1 MINILPPEV
10 YNRIAAGEVVDR
22 PYSVVKEL
30 VENAID
36 AGATQISVE
45 VEGGGKKLIRV
56 TDNGSGIPRED
67 LKAAFLPHATS
78 KLHSAEDLAA
88 IFTLGFRGEAVASV
102 ASVSRTT
109 ILSRVKGGEAYSLT
123 VEGGVFGEIAPAGG
137 AEGTVV
143 TVENL
148 FFNTPA
154 RLKFMKGDASEEGDI
169 TAIMAR
175 FLLSRPEISFTYT
188 VNGKVRYR
196 SFGDGLESALAVA
209 YGAGTLSS
217 CISIRAEKHGMRLWG
232 YIGNRAYN
240 KPNRSYQSLFLNGR
254 YIVNQTVAL
263 AVTNAYGSYLMKR
276 QYPFYVLFLEVP
288 PEVVDVNVHPNKADV
303 RFADN
308 RVVYGTVYSVISAV
322 LDGSSQ
328 ALEYIVP
335 NIASTVGKNKECVLP
350 RSEAPQ
356 APSAPFQEPTAP
368 VSEPAP
374 APVRGEPP
382 VSEPASAPASE
393 PSSAPVSEP
402 VKLAKSVAAPFK
414 APPFKEPFA
423 AKQPAK
429 PAPPRMTVEEAK
441 KELAFEIPPL
451 AGREPVHYFEE
462 PKKNV
467 LEVRSPF
474 ASAYPAP
481 APAPMPAAPQKSAPS
496 SSEAA
501 PEDAFEENRRILLE
515 RDERAS
521 QQKIDAQ
528 TLTYQGV
535 LFQTYLLFERG
546 EEVYIVDQH
555 AAHERL
561 IYERLKKKCEAQK
574 PLSQPMIMP
583 YILSVNAQEFA
594 FLTSQFE
601 ALRALG
607 FEIDEFG
614 GTSVKVSAVPL
625 DLFGM
630 DIERFFKEVLS
641 SMESLRAIRLV
652 DIARDRLAT
661 MACKAAVKGGEKLT
675 PEEARQLLADMK
687 GDMGL
692 KCPHGRP
699 AAIKVSK
706 KELEKL
712 FKRIV

>member
-36 AGATQISVE
+36 AGATEITVE
-45 VEGGGKKLIRV
+45 AEGGGKKLIRV
-56 TDNGSGIPRED
+56 TDNGSGIRKED

-78 KLHSAEDLAA
+78 KLKTADDLAA

-102 ASVSRTT
+102 ASVSKTT
-109 ILSRVKGGEAYSLT
+109 ILSRAKGEEAYSLT
-123 VEGGVFGEIAPAGG
+123 VEGGVFGEISPAGG

-148 FFNTPA
+148 FYNTPA
-154 RLKFMKGDASEEGDI
+154 RLKFLKSDASEEGDI

-175 FLLSRPEISFTYT
+175 FLLSRPEISFTYL

-196 SFGDGLESALAVA
+196 SFGDGLESALAVV
-209 YGAGTLSS
+209 YGAGTLQN

-308 RVVYGTVYSVISAV
+308 RIVYGTVYSVISAV
-322 LDGSSQ
+322 LDGSSA
-328 ALEYIVP
+328 ALEYISP
-335 NIASTVGKNKECVLP
+335 AISSTVGKNKGAVSPLP
-350 RSEAPQ
+350 EAPERASAVQ
-356 APSAPFQEPTAP
+356 PAPSKP
-368 VSEPAP
+368 VSPEAPAFQAVPKPAAAPSPAP
-374 APVRGEPP
+374 A
-382 VSEPASAPASE
+382 
-393 PSSAPVSEP
+393 
-402 VKLAKSVAAPFK
+402 FK
-414 APPFKEPFA
+414 APPAQSVLPAEA
-423 AKQPAK
+423 SQTAK
-429 PAPPRMTVEEAK
+429 PAPRMSVEEAK
-441 KELAFEIPPL
+441 KELAFEIPKL
-451 AGREPVHYFEE
+451 HGRERVRALEE
-462 PKKNV
+462 EKPNTF
-467 LEVRSPF
+467 EVRSPL
-474 ASAYPAP
+474 ASSRPAP
-481 APAPMPAAPQKSAPS
+481 Q
-496 SSEAA
+496 EEQ
-501 PEDAFEENRRILLE
+501 EDAFEENKKYLLE
-515 RDERAS
+515 RDERAK
-521 QQKIDAQ
+521 QQKIDPS
-528 TLTYQGV
+528 TLIFRGV
-535 LFQTYLLFERG
+535 LFETYLIFERG
-546 EEVYIVDQH
+546 DEAYFIDQH

-561 IYERLKKKCEAQK
+561 IYEKLKNKCEART
-574 PLSQPMIMP
+574 PLSQPMLMP
-583 YILSVNAQEFA
+583 YILTVNAQEFS

-607 FEIDEFG
+607 FDIDEFG

-630 DIERFFKEVLS
+630 DIEAFFREVLS
-641 SMESLRAIRLV
+641 SMESLRAIRLSE
-652 DIARDRLAT
+652 IARDKLAT
-661 MACKAAVKGGEKLT
+661 MACKAAVKGGERLT
-675 PEEARQLLADMK
+675 EEEAKRLLSDMD

-699 AAIKVSK
+699 AVVRMK
-706 KELEKL
+706 KSDFEKL

>member
-36 AGATQISVE
+36 AGATEITVE
-45 VEGGGKKLIRV
+45 AESGGKKLIRV
-56 TDNGSGIPRED
+56 TDNGCGIHKED

-78 KLHSAEDLAA
+78 KLKTADDLAA

-102 ASVSRTT
+102 ASVSKTT
-109 ILSRVKGGEAYSLT
+109 ILSRVKGEEAYSLT
-123 VEGGVFGEIAPAGG
+123 VEGGVFGEVTPAGG

-143 TVENL
+143 TVRDL
-148 FFNTPA
+148 FYNTPA
-154 RLKFMKGDASEEGDI
+154 RLKFLKGDAGEEGDI
-169 TAIMAR
+169 TAMMAR
-175 FLLSRPEISFTYT
+175 FLLSRPEISFTYL

-196 SFGDGLESALAVA
+196 SFGDGLESALAVV
-209 YGAGTLSS
+209 YGASAIQN

-254 YIVNQTVAL
+254 YIVNQTVAT

-322 LDGSSQ
+322 LDGSSA

-335 NIASTVGKNKECVLP
+335 AIHSTVGENKGSVVAPAQAPAAVSPAKAPVVSVQPATAAPAVQQPAKAVLP
-350 RSEAPQ
+350 EAP
-356 APSAPFQEPTAP
+356 AFKAVPKP
-368 VSEPAP
+368 VETSVSPA
-374 APVRGEPP
+374 
-382 VSEPASAPASE
+382 
-393 PSSAPVSEP
+393 
-402 VKLAKSVAAPFK
+402 AAPK
-414 APPFKEPFA
+414 PD
-423 AKQPAK
+423 AK
-429 PAPPRMTVEEAK
+429 PAPRMTLEEAK
-441 KELAFEIPPL
+441 KELSFEIPPMS
-451 AGREPVHYFEE
+451 GREPVHYFEE

-467 LEVRSPF
+467 FEVRSPL
-474 ASAYPAP
+474 ASAYPS
-481 APAPMPAAPQKSAPS
+481 PAAPSEPSPRETSAPQPLHS
-496 SSEAA
+496 AA
-501 PEDAFEENRRILLE
+501 EDAFEENRRFLLE
-515 RDERAS
+515 RDQQAK
-521 QQKIDAQ
+521 QQKIDPAS
-528 TLTYQGV
+528 LVYRGV
-535 LFQTYLLFERG
+535 LFETYLIFERG
-546 EEVYIVDQH
+546 DVAYFVDQH

-561 IYERLKKKCEAQK
+561 IYEKLKQTCEART
-574 PLSQPMIMP
+574 PLSQPMLMP
-583 YILSVNAQEFA
+583 YILNVNAQEFS
-594 FLTSQFE
+594 FLVSQFE

-614 GTSVKVSAVPL
+614 GTSVKVSSVPL

-630 DIERFFKEVLS
+630 DLEAFFREVLS
-641 SMESLRAIRLV
+641 SMESLRAIRLA
-652 DIARDRLAT
+652 DIVRDKLAT
-661 MACKAAVKGGEKLT
+661 MACKAAVKGGERLT
-675 PEEARQLLADMK
+675 EEEAKRLLSDMD

-699 AAIKVSK
+699 AVIQRTKS
-706 KELEKL
+706 EFEKL

>member
-36 AGATQISVE
+36 AGATEITVE
-45 VEGGGKKLIRV
+45 AEGGGKKLIRV
-56 TDNGSGIPRED
+56 TDNGSGIKKDD

-78 KLHSAEDLAA
+78 KLKTADDLAA

-102 ASVSRTT
+102 ASVSKTT
-109 ILSRVKGGEAYSLT
+109 ILSRAKGEEAYSLT
-123 VEGGVFGEIAPAGG
+123 VEGGVFGEISPAGG

-148 FFNTPA
+148 FYNTPA
-154 RLKFMKGDASEEGDI
+154 RLKFLKSDASEEGDI
-169 TAIMAR
+169 TAMMAR
-175 FLLSRPEISFTYT
+175 FLLSRPEISFTYL

-196 SFGDGLESALAVA
+196 SFGDGLESALAVV
-209 YGAGTLSS
+209 YGAGTLQN

-308 RVVYGTVYSVISAV
+308 RIVYGTVYSVISAV
-322 LDGSSQ
+322 LDGSSA
-328 ALEYIVP
+328 ALEYISP
-335 NIASTVGKNKECVLP
+335 AISSTVGKNKGVVSPLPEAPERASAAQPAPSKPVLP
-350 RSEAPQ
+350 EAPAFQ
-356 APSAPFQEPTAP
+356 AVPDSAAAPS
-368 VSEPAP
+368 PAP
-374 APVRGEPP
+374 A
-382 VSEPASAPASE
+382 
-393 PSSAPVSEP
+393 
-402 VKLAKSVAAPFK
+402 FK
-414 APPFKEPFA
+414 APPAQSVLPAEA
-423 AKQPAK
+423 SQTAK
-429 PAPPRMTVEEAK
+429 PAPRMSVEEAK
-441 KELAFEIPPL
+441 KELAFEIPKL
-451 AGREPVHYFEE
+451 HGRERVRALEE
-462 PKKNV
+462 EKPNTF
-467 LEVRSPF
+467 EVRSPL
-474 ASAYPAP
+474 ASSRPAP
-481 APAPMPAAPQKSAPS
+481 Q
-496 SSEAA
+496 EEQ
-501 PEDAFEENRRILLE
+501 EDAFEENKKYLLE
-515 RDERAS
+515 RDERAK
-521 QQKIDAQ
+521 QQKIDPS
-528 TLTYQGV
+528 TLIFRGV
-535 LFQTYLLFERG
+535 LFETYLIFERG
-546 EEVYIVDQH
+546 DEAYFIDQH

-561 IYERLKKKCEAQK
+561 IYEKLKNKCEART
-574 PLSQPMIMP
+574 PLSQPMLMP
-583 YILSVNAQEFA
+583 YILTVNAQEFS

-607 FEIDEFG
+607 FDIDEFG

-630 DIERFFKEVLS
+630 DIEAFFREVLS
-641 SMESLRAIRLV
+641 SMESLRAIRLS
-652 DIARDRLAT
+652 DIARDKLAT
-661 MACKAAVKGGEKLT
+661 MACKAAVKGGERLT
-675 PEEARQLLADMK
+675 EEEAKRLLSDMD

-699 AAIKVSK
+699 AVVRMK
-706 KELEKL
+706 KSDFEKL

>member
-36 AGATQISVE
+36 AGATEITVE
-45 VEGGGKKLIRV
+45 AEGGGKKLIRV
-56 TDNGSGIPRED
+56 TDNGSGIRKED

-78 KLHSAEDLAA
+78 KLKAADDLAA

-102 ASVSRTT
+102 ASVSKTT
-109 ILSRVKGGEAYSLT
+109 ILSRAKGEEAYSLT
-123 VEGGVFGEIAPAGG
+123 VEGGVFGEITPAGG

-148 FFNTPA
+148 FYNTPA
-154 RLKFMKGDASEEGDI
+154 RLKFLKSDASEEGDI

-175 FLLSRPEISFTYT
+175 FLLSRPEISFTYL

-196 SFGDGLESALAVA
+196 SFGDGLESALAVV
-209 YGAGTLSS
+209 YGAGTLQN

-308 RVVYGTVYSVISAV
+308 RIVYGTVYSVISAV
-322 LDGSSQ
+322 LDGSSA
-328 ALEYIVP
+328 ALEYISP
-335 NIASTVGKNKECVLP
+335 AISSTVGKNKGAVSPLP
-350 RSEAPQ
+350 EAPER
-356 APSAPFQEPTAP
+356 A
-368 VSEPAP
+368 PAP
-374 APVRGEPP
+374 AVQPAPSKP
-382 VSEPASAPASE
+382 VSPEAPAFQAV
-393 PSSAPVSEP
+393 PKPA
-402 VKLAKSVAAPFK
+402 AAPSPAPAFK
-414 APPFKEPFA
+414 APPAQSVLPAEA
-423 AKQPAK
+423 SQTAK
-429 PAPPRMTVEEAK
+429 PAPRMSVEEAK
-441 KELAFEIPPL
+441 KELAFEIPKL
-451 AGREPVHYFEE
+451 HGRERVRALEE
-462 PKKNV
+462 EKPNTF
-467 LEVRSPF
+467 EVRSPL
-474 ASAYPAP
+474 ASSRPAP
-481 APAPMPAAPQKSAPS
+481 Q
-496 SSEAA
+496 EEQ
-501 PEDAFEENRRILLE
+501 EDAFEENKKYLLE
-515 RDERAS
+515 RDERAK
-521 QQKIDAQ
+521 QQKIDPS
-528 TLTYQGV
+528 TLIFRGV
-535 LFQTYLLFERG
+535 LFETYLIFERG
-546 EEVYIVDQH
+546 DEAYFIDQH

-561 IYERLKKKCEAQK
+561 IYEKLKNKCEART
-574 PLSQPMIMP
+574 PLSQPMLMP
-583 YILSVNAQEFA
+583 YILTVNAQEFS

-607 FEIDEFG
+607 FDIDEFG

-630 DIERFFKEVLS
+630 DIEAFFREVLS
-641 SMESLRAIRLV
+641 SMESLRAIRLSE
-652 DIARDRLAT
+652 IARDKLAT
-661 MACKAAVKGGEKLT
+661 MACKAAVKGGERLT
-675 PEEARQLLADMK
+675 EEEAKRLLSDMD

-699 AAIKVSK
+699 AVVRMK
-706 KELEKL
+706 KSDFEKL

>member
-36 AGATQISVE
+36 AGATEITVE
-45 VEGGGKKLIRV
+45 AEGGGKKLIRV
-56 TDNGSGIPRED
+56 TDNGSGIRKED

-78 KLHSAEDLAA
+78 KLKTADDLAA

-102 ASVSRTT
+102 ASVSKTT
-109 ILSRVKGGEAYSLT
+109 ILSRAKGEEAFSLT
-123 VEGGVFGEIAPAGG
+123 VEGGVFGEISPAGG

-148 FFNTPA
+148 FYNTPA
-154 RLKFMKGDASEEGDI
+154 RLKFLKSDASEEGDI

-175 FLLSRPEISFTYT
+175 FLLSRPEISFTYL

-196 SFGDGLESALAVA
+196 SFGDGLESALAVV
-209 YGAGTLSS
+209 YGAGTLQN

-308 RVVYGTVYSVISAV
+308 RIIYGTVYSVISAV
-322 LDGSSQ
+322 LDGSSA
-328 ALEYIVP
+328 ALEYISP
-335 NIASTVGKNKECVLP
+335 AISSTVGKNKGAVSPLP
-350 RSEAPQ
+350 EAPERASAGQ
-356 APSAPFQEPTAP
+356 PAPS
-368 VSEPAP
+368 
-374 APVRGEPP
+374 
-382 VSEPASAPASE
+382 
-393 PSSAPVSEP
+393 
-402 VKLAKSVAAPFK
+402 
-414 APPFKEPFA
+414 
-423 AKQPAK
+423 K
-429 PAPPRMTVEEAK
+429 PAPPEAPAFKTVPKPAAAPSPAPAFKASPAEAISPAATSQTAGPVPRMSVEEAK
-441 KELAFEIPPL
+441 KELAFEIPKL
-451 AGREPVHYFEE
+451 HGRDRVRALEE
-462 PKKNV
+462 EKPNTF
-467 LEVRSPF
+467 EVRSPL
-474 ASAYPAP
+474 ASSRPAP
-481 APAPMPAAPQKSAPS
+481 Q
-496 SSEAA
+496 EER
-501 PEDAFEENRRILLE
+501 EDAFEENKKYLLE
-515 RDERAS
+515 REKQAK
-521 QQKIDAQ
+521 QQKIDPAA
-528 TLTYQGV
+528 LIFRGV
-535 LFQTYLLFERG
+535 LFETYLIFERG
-546 EEVYIVDQH
+546 DEAYFIDQH

-561 IYERLKKKCEAQK
+561 IYEKLKNKCEART
-574 PLSQPMIMP
+574 PLSQPMLMP
-583 YILSVNAQEFA
+583 YILNVNAQEFS
-594 FLTSQFE
+594 FLVSQFE

-607 FEIDEFG
+607 FDIDEFG
-614 GTSVKVSAVPL
+614 GTSVKVSSVPL

-630 DIERFFKEVLS
+630 DIEAFFREVLS
-641 SMESLRAIRLV
+641 SMESLRAIRLS
-652 DIARDRLAT
+652 DIARDKLAT
-661 MACKAAVKGGEKLT
+661 MACKAAVKGGERLT
-675 PEEARQLLADMK
+675 EEEAKRLLSDMD

-699 AAIKVSK
+699 AVVRMK
-706 KELEKL
+706 KSDFEKL

>member
-36 AGATQISVE
+36 AGATEITVE
-45 VEGGGKKLIRV
+45 AEGGGKKLIRV
-56 TDNGSGIPRED
+56 TDNGSGIKKDD

-78 KLHSAEDLAA
+78 KLKTADDLAA

-102 ASVSRTT
+102 ASVSKTT
-109 ILSRVKGGEAYSLT
+109 ILSRAKGEEAYSLT
-123 VEGGVFGEIAPAGG
+123 VEGGVFGEISPAGG

-148 FFNTPA
+148 FYNTPA
-154 RLKFMKGDASEEGDI
+154 RLKFLKSDASEEGDI

-175 FLLSRPEISFTYT
+175 FLLSRPEISFTYL

-196 SFGDGLESALAVA
+196 SFGDGLESALAVV
-209 YGAGTLSS
+209 YGAGTLQN

-308 RVVYGTVYSVISAV
+308 RIVYGTVYSVISAV
-322 LDGSSQ
+322 LDGSSA
-328 ALEYIVP
+328 ALEYISP
-335 NIASTVGKNKECVLP
+335 AISSTVGKNKGAVSPLP
-350 RSEAPQ
+350 EAPERASAVQ
-356 APSAPFQEPTAP
+356 PAPSKP
-368 VSEPAP
+368 VSPEAPAFQAVPKPAAAPSPAP
-374 APVRGEPP
+374 A
-382 VSEPASAPASE
+382 
-393 PSSAPVSEP
+393 
-402 VKLAKSVAAPFK
+402 FK
-414 APPFKEPFA
+414 APPAQSVLPAEA
-423 AKQPAK
+423 SQTAK
-429 PAPPRMTVEEAK
+429 PAPRMSVEEAK
-441 KELAFEIPPL
+441 KELAFEIPKL
-451 AGREPVHYFEE
+451 HGRERVRALEE
-462 PKKNV
+462 EKPNTF
-467 LEVRSPF
+467 EVRSPL
-474 ASAYPAP
+474 ASSRPAP
-481 APAPMPAAPQKSAPS
+481 Q
-496 SSEAA
+496 EEQ
-501 PEDAFEENRRILLE
+501 EDAFEENKKYLLE
-515 RDERAS
+515 RDERAK
-521 QQKIDAQ
+521 QQKIDPA
-528 TLTYQGV
+528 TLIFRGV
-535 LFQTYLLFERG
+535 LFETYLIFERG
-546 EEVYIVDQH
+546 DEAYFIDQH

-561 IYERLKKKCEAQK
+561 IYEKLKNKCEART
-574 PLSQPMIMP
+574 PLSQPMLMP
-583 YILSVNAQEFA
+583 YILTVNAQEFS

-630 DIERFFKEVLS
+630 DIEAFFREVLS
-641 SMESLRAIRLV
+641 SMESLRAIRLSE
-652 DIARDRLAT
+652 IARDKLAT
-661 MACKAAVKGGEKLT
+661 MACKAAVKGGERLT
-675 PEEARQLLADMK
+675 EEEAKRLLSDMD

-699 AAIKVSK
+699 AVVRMK
-706 KELEKL
+706 KSDFEKL

>member
-36 AGATQISVE
+36 AGATEITVE
-45 VEGGGKKLIRV
+45 AEGGGKKLIRV
-56 TDNGSGIPRED
+56 TDNGSGIKKDD

-78 KLHSAEDLAA
+78 KLKTADDLAA

-102 ASVSRTT
+102 ASVSKTT
-109 ILSRVKGGEAYSLT
+109 ILSRAKGEEAYSLT
-123 VEGGVFGEIAPAGG
+123 VEGGVFGEISPAGG

-148 FFNTPA
+148 FYNTPA
-154 RLKFMKGDASEEGDI
+154 RLKFLKSDASEEGDI

-175 FLLSRPEISFTYT
+175 FLLSRPEISFTYL

-196 SFGDGLESALAVA
+196 SFGDGLESALAVV
-209 YGAGTLSS
+209 YGAGTLQN
-217 CISIRAEKHGMRLWG
+217 CISIRAEKHGMRLFG

-308 RVVYGTVYSVISAV
+308 RIVYGTVYSVISAV
-322 LDGSSQ
+322 LDGSSA
-328 ALEYIVP
+328 ALEYISP
-335 NIASTVGKNKECVLP
+335 AISSTVGKNKGAVSPLP
-350 RSEAPQ
+350 EAP
-356 APSAPFQEPTAP
+356 ER
-368 VSEPAP
+368 AP
-374 APVRGEPP
+374 APVAQPAPSKP
-382 VSEPASAPASE
+382 VSPEAPAFQAV
-393 PSSAPVSEP
+393 PDSA
-402 VKLAKSVAAPFK
+402 AAPSPAPAFK
-414 APPFKEPFA
+414 APPAQSVLPAEA
-423 AKQPAK
+423 SQTAK
-429 PAPPRMTVEEAK
+429 PAPRMSVEEAK
-441 KELAFEIPPL
+441 KELAFEIPKL
-451 AGREPVHYFEE
+451 HGRERVRALEE
-462 PKKNV
+462 EKPNTF
-467 LEVRSPF
+467 EVRSPL
-474 ASAYPAP
+474 ASSRPAP
-481 APAPMPAAPQKSAPS
+481 Q
-496 SSEAA
+496 EEQ
-501 PEDAFEENRRILLE
+501 EDAFKENKKYLLE
-515 RDERAS
+515 RDERAK
-521 QQKIDAQ
+521 QQKIDPA
-528 TLTYQGV
+528 TLIFRGV
-535 LFQTYLLFERG
+535 LFETYLIFERG
-546 EEVYIVDQH
+546 DEAYFIDQH

-561 IYERLKKKCEAQK
+561 IYEKLKQKCEART
-574 PLSQPMIMP
+574 PLSQPMLMP
-583 YILSVNAQEFA
+583 YILTVNAQEFS

-630 DIERFFKEVLS
+630 DIEAFFREVLS
-641 SMESLRAIRLV
+641 SMESLRAIRLS
-652 DIARDRLAT
+652 DIARDKLAT
-661 MACKAAVKGGEKLT
+661 MACKAAVKGGERLT
-675 PEEARQLLADMK
+675 EEEAKRLLSDMD

-699 AAIKVSK
+699 AVVRMK
-706 KELEKL
+706 KSDFEKL

>member
-36 AGATQISVE
+36 AGATEITVE
-45 VEGGGKKLIRV
+45 AEGGGKKLIRV
-56 TDNGSGIPRED
+56 TDNGSGIKKDD

-78 KLHSAEDLAA
+78 KLKTADDLAA

-102 ASVSRTT
+102 ASVSKTT
-109 ILSRVKGGEAYSLT
+109 ILSRAKGEEAYSLT
-123 VEGGVFGEIAPAGG
+123 VEGGVFGEISPAGG

-148 FFNTPA
+148 FYNTPA
-154 RLKFMKGDASEEGDI
+154 RLKFLKSDASEEGDI

-175 FLLSRPEISFTYT
+175 FLLSRPEISFTYL

-196 SFGDGLESALAVA
+196 SFGDGLESALAVV
-209 YGAGTLSS
+209 YGAGTLQN

-308 RVVYGTVYSVISAV
+308 RIVYGTVYSVISAV
-322 LDGSSQ
+322 LDGSSA
-328 ALEYIVP
+328 ALEYISP
-335 NIASTVGKNKECVLP
+335 AISSTVGKNKGAVSPLP
-350 RSEAPQ
+350 EAPAK
-356 APSAPFQEPTAP
+356 APAAQ
-368 VSEPAP
+368 PAP
-374 APVRGEPP
+374 ANA
-382 VSEPASAPASE
+382 VSEASAPAFKAVPKPAE
-393 PSSAPVSEP
+393 AP
-402 VKLAKSVAAPFK
+402 LSVPAAAPQT
-414 APPFKEPFA
+414 AAASQAAATPNPNEPKPA
-423 AKQPAK
+423 AK
-429 PAPPRMTVEEAK
+429 PAPRMSVEEAK
-441 KELAFEIPPL
+441 KELAFEIPKL
-451 AGREPVHYFEE
+451 HGRERVRALEE
-462 PKKNV
+462 EKPNTF
-467 LEVRSPF
+467 EVRSPL
-474 ASAYPAP
+474 ASSRPAP
-481 APAPMPAAPQKSAPS
+481 Q
-496 SSEAA
+496 EAQ
-501 PEDAFEENRRILLE
+501 EDAFEENKKYLLE
-515 RDERAS
+515 RDERAK
-521 QQKIDAQ
+521 QQKIDPA
-528 TLTYQGV
+528 TLIFRGV
-535 LFQTYLLFERG
+535 LFETYLIFERG
-546 EEVYIVDQH
+546 DEAYFIDQH

-561 IYERLKKKCEAQK
+561 IYEKLKKKCEART
-574 PLSQPMIMP
+574 PLSQPMLMP
-583 YILSVNAQEFA
+583 YILNVNAQEFS

-607 FEIDEFG
+607 FDIDEFG

-630 DIERFFKEVLS
+630 DIEAFFREVLS
-641 SMESLRAIRLV
+641 SMESLRAIRLS
-652 DIARDRLAT
+652 DIARDKLAT
-661 MACKAAVKGGEKLT
+661 MACKAAVKGGERLT
-675 PEEARQLLADMK
+675 EEEAKRLLSDMD

-699 AAIKVSK
+699 AVVRMK
-706 KELEKL
+706 KSDFEKL

>member
-36 AGATQISVE
+36 AGATEITVE
-45 VEGGGKKLIRV
+45 AEGGGKKLIRV
-56 TDNGSGIPRED
+56 TDNGSGIRKED

-78 KLHSAEDLAA
+78 KLKTADDLAA

-102 ASVSRTT
+102 ASVSKTT
-109 ILSRVKGGEAYSLT
+109 ILSRAKGEEAYSLT
-123 VEGGVFGEIAPAGG
+123 VEGGVFGEITPAGG

-143 TVENL
+143 TVEKL

-154 RLKFMKGDASEEGDI
+154 RLKFLKSDASEEGDI

-175 FLLSRPEISFTYT
+175 FLLSRPEISFTYL

-196 SFGDGLESALAVA
+196 SFGDGLESALAVV
-209 YGAGTLSS
+209 YGAGTLQN

-288 PEVVDVNVHPNKADV
+288 PEVVDV
-303 RFADN
+303 
-308 RVVYGTVYSVISAV
+308 YGTVYSVISAV
-322 LDGSSQ
+322 LDGSSA
-328 ALEYIVP
+328 ALEYISP
-335 NIASTVGKNKECVLP
+335 AISSTVGKNKGAVSPLP
-350 RSEAPQ
+350 EASEKA
-356 APSAPFQEPTAP
+356 SALAAQPATEAQPMTA
-368 VSEPAP
+368 AP
-374 APVRGEPP
+374 AKAA
-382 VSEPASAPASE
+382 SEVSAPA
-393 PSSAPVSEP
+393 
-402 VKLAKSVAAPFK
+402 FK
-414 APPFKEPFA
+414 APPKPAEAPAKPVPPAQAISPAAAPNPAEPQA
-423 AKQPAK
+423 AAK
-429 PAPPRMTVEEAK
+429 PAPRMSVEEAK
-441 KELAFEIPPL
+441 KELAFEIPKL
-451 AGREPVHYFEE
+451 YGRERVRALEE
-462 PKKNV
+462 EKPNAF
-467 LEVRSPF
+467 EVRSPL
-474 ASAYPAP
+474 ASSRPAP
-481 APAPMPAAPQKSAPS
+481 QD
-496 SSEAA
+496 ER
-501 PEDAFEENRRILLE
+501 EDAFEENKKYLLE
-515 RDERAS
+515 RDERAK
-521 QQKIDAQ
+521 QQKIDPA
-528 TLTYQGV
+528 TLLFRGV
-535 LFQTYLLFERG
+535 LFETYLIFERG
-546 EEVYIVDQH
+546 DEAYFIDQH

-561 IYERLKKKCEAQK
+561 IYEKLKKKCEART
-574 PLSQPMIMP
+574 PLSQPMLMP
-583 YILSVNAQEFA
+583 YILNVNAQEFS

-614 GTSVKVSAVPL
+614 GTSVKVSSVPL

-630 DIERFFKEVLS
+630 DIEAFFREVLS
-641 SMESLRAIRLV
+641 SMESLRAIRLS
-652 DIARDRLAT
+652 DIARDKLAT
-661 MACKAAVKGGEKLT
+661 MACKAAVKGGERLT
-675 PEEARQLLADMK
+675 EEEAKRLLSDMD

-699 AAIKVSK
+699 AVVRMK
-706 KELEKL
+706 KSDFEKL

>member
-36 AGATQISVE
+36 AGATEITVE
-45 VEGGGKKLIRV
+45 AESGGKKLIRV
-56 TDNGSGIPRED
+56 TDNGCGINKED

-78 KLHSAEDLAA
+78 KLKTADDLAA

-102 ASVSRTT
+102 ASVSKTT
-109 ILSRVKGGEAYSLT
+109 ILSRVKGEEAYSLT
-123 VEGGVFGEIAPAGG
+123 VEGGVFGEITPAGG

-143 TVENL
+143 TVEDL
-148 FFNTPA
+148 FYNTPA
-154 RLKFMKGDASEEGDI
+154 RLKFLKGDAGEEGDI
-169 TAIMAR
+169 TAMMAR
-175 FLLSRPEISFTYT
+175 FLLSRPEISFTYL

-196 SFGDGLESALAVA
+196 SFGDGLESALAVV
-209 YGAGTLSS
+209 YGASAIQN

-254 YIVNQTVAL
+254 YIVNQTVAT

-322 LDGSSQ
+322 LDGSSA

-335 NIASTVGKNKECVLP
+335 AIHSTVGENKGSVV
-350 RSEAPQ
+350 APAQ
-356 APSAPFQEPTAP
+356 APAAVSPAKAP
-368 VSEPAP
+368 VVSVQPATAAP
-374 APVRGEPP
+374 AVQ
-382 VSEPASAPASE
+382 
-393 PSSAPVSEP
+393 
-402 VKLAKSVAAPFK
+402 
-414 APPFKEPFA
+414 
-423 AKQPAK
+423 QPAK
-429 PAPPRMTVEEAK
+429 AVLPGTPAFKAVPKAAKPVSPAAAPKPDAESAPRMTLEEAK
-441 KELAFEIPPL
+441 KELSFEIPPMS
-451 AGREPVHYFEE
+451 GREPIHYFEE

-467 LEVRSPF
+467 FEVRSPL
-474 ASAYPAP
+474 ASAYPS
-481 APAPMPAAPQKSAPS
+481 PAAPSEPSPRETSAPQPLHS
-496 SSEAA
+496 AA
-501 PEDAFEENRRILLE
+501 EDAFKENRRLLLE
-515 RDERAS
+515 RDQRAK
-521 QQKIDAQ
+521 QQKIDPAS
-528 TLTYQGV
+528 LVYRGV
-535 LFQTYLLFERG
+535 LFETYLIFERG
-546 EEVYIVDQH
+546 DVAYFIDQH

-561 IYERLKKKCEAQK
+561 IYEKLKQTCEART
-574 PLSQPMIMP
+574 PLSQPMLMP
-583 YILSVNAQEFA
+583 YILNVNAQEFS
-594 FLTSQFE
+594 FLVSQFE

-607 FEIDEFG
+607 FDIDEFG
-614 GTSVKVSAVPL
+614 DTSVKVSSVPL

-630 DIERFFKEVLS
+630 NLEAFFREVLS
-641 SMESLRAIRLV
+641 SMESLRAMRLA
-652 DIARDRLAT
+652 DIVRDKLAT
-661 MACKAAVKGGEKLT
+661 MACKAAVKGGERLT
-675 PEEARQLLADMK
+675 EEEAKRLLSDMD

-699 AAIKVSK
+699 AVIQRTKS
-706 KELEKL
+706 EFEKL

>member
-36 AGATQISVE
+36 AGATEITVE
-45 VEGGGKKLIRV
+45 AEGGGKKLIRV
-56 TDNGSGIPRED
+56 TDNGSGIRKED
-67 LKAAFLPHATS
+67 LKATFLPHATS
-78 KLHSAEDLAA
+78 KLKTADDLAA

-102 ASVSRTT
+102 ASVSKTT
-109 ILSRVKGGEAYSLT
+109 ILSRAKGEEAYSLT
-123 VEGGVFGEIAPAGG
+123 VEGGVFGEISPAGG

-148 FFNTPA
+148 FYNTPA
-154 RLKFMKGDASEEGDI
+154 RLKFLKSDASEEGDI

-175 FLLSRPEISFTYT
+175 FLLSRPEISFTYL

-196 SFGDGLESALAVA
+196 SFGDGLESALAVV
-209 YGAGTLSS
+209 YGAGTLQN
-217 CISIRAEKHGMRLWG
+217 CISIRAEKHGMRLFG

-308 RVVYGTVYSVISAV
+308 RIVYGTVYSVISAV
-322 LDGSSQ
+322 LDGSSA
-328 ALEYIVP
+328 ALEYISP
-335 NIASTVGKNKECVLP
+335 AISSTVGKNKGAVSPLP
-350 RSEAPQ
+350 EAPAK
-356 APSAPFQEPTAP
+356 APAAQ
-368 VSEPAP
+368 PAP
-374 APVRGEPP
+374 ANA
-382 VSEPASAPASE
+382 VSEASAPAFKAVPKPAE
-393 PSSAPVSEP
+393 AP
-402 VKLAKSVAAPFK
+402 LSVPAAAPQT
-414 APPFKEPFA
+414 AAASQAAATPNPNEPKPA
-423 AKQPAK
+423 AK
-429 PAPPRMTVEEAK
+429 PAPRMSVEEAK
-441 KELAFEIPPL
+441 KELAFEIPKL
-451 AGREPVHYFEE
+451 HGRERVRALEE
-462 PKKNV
+462 EKPNTF
-467 LEVRSPF
+467 EVRSPL
-474 ASAYPAP
+474 ASSRPAP
-481 APAPMPAAPQKSAPS
+481 Q
-496 SSEAA
+496 EAQ
-501 PEDAFEENRRILLE
+501 EDAFEENKKYLLE
-515 RDERAS
+515 RDERAK
-521 QQKIDAQ
+521 QQKIDPA
-528 TLTYQGV
+528 TLIFRGV
-535 LFQTYLLFERG
+535 LFETYLIFERG
-546 EEVYIVDQH
+546 DEAYFIDQH

-561 IYERLKKKCEAQK
+561 IYEKLKKKCEART
-574 PLSQPMIMP
+574 PLSQPMLMP
-583 YILSVNAQEFA
+583 YILTVNAQEFS

-607 FEIDEFG
+607 FDIDEFG

-630 DIERFFKEVLS
+630 DIEAFFREVLS
-641 SMESLRAIRLV
+641 SMESLRAIRLS
-652 DIARDRLAT
+652 DIARDKLAT
-661 MACKAAVKGGEKLT
+661 MACKAAVKGGERLT
-675 PEEARQLLADMK
+675 EEEAKRLLSDMD

-699 AAIKVSK
+699 AVVRMK
-706 KELEKL
+706 KSDFEKL

>member
-36 AGATQISVE
+36 AGATEITVE
-45 VEGGGKKLIRV
+45 AEGGGKKLIRV
-56 TDNGSGIPRED
+56 TDNGSGIRKED

-78 KLHSAEDLAA
+78 KLKTADDLAA

-102 ASVSRTT
+102 ASVSKTT
-109 ILSRVKGGEAYSLT
+109 ILSRAKGEEAYSLT
-123 VEGGVFGEIAPAGG
+123 VEGGVFGEISPAGG

-148 FFNTPA
+148 FYNTPA
-154 RLKFMKGDASEEGDI
+154 RLKFLKSDASEEGDI

-175 FLLSRPEISFTYT
+175 FLLSRPEISFTYL

-196 SFGDGLESALAVA
+196 SFGDGLESALAVV
-209 YGAGTLSS
+209 YGAGTLQN

-308 RVVYGTVYSVISAV
+308 RIVYGTVYSVISAV
-322 LDGSSQ
+322 LDGSSA
-328 ALEYIVP
+328 ALEYISP
-335 NIASTVGKNKECVLP
+335 AISSTVGKNKGAVSPLP
-350 RSEAPQ
+350 EAP
-356 APSAPFQEPTAP
+356 ER
-368 VSEPAP
+368 AP
-374 APVRGEPP
+374 APVAQPAPSKP
-382 VSEPASAPASE
+382 VSPEAPAFQAV
-393 PSSAPVSEP
+393 PDSA
-402 VKLAKSVAAPFK
+402 AAPSPAPAFK
-414 APPFKEPFA
+414 APPAQSVLPAEA
-423 AKQPAK
+423 SQTAK
-429 PAPPRMTVEEAK
+429 PAPRMSVEDAK
-441 KELAFEIPPL
+441 KELAFEIPKL
-451 AGREPVHYFEE
+451 HGRERVRALEE
-462 PKKNV
+462 EKPNTF
-467 LEVRSPF
+467 EVRSPL
-474 ASAYPAP
+474 ASSRPAP
-481 APAPMPAAPQKSAPS
+481 Q
-496 SSEAA
+496 EEQ
-501 PEDAFEENRRILLE
+501 EDAFEENKKYLLE
-515 RDERAS
+515 REKQAK
-521 QQKIDAQ
+521 QQKIDPA
-528 TLTYQGV
+528 TLIFRGV
-535 LFQTYLLFERG
+535 LFETYLIFERG
-546 EEVYIVDQH
+546 DEAYFIDQH

-561 IYERLKKKCEAQK
+561 IYEKLKNKCEART
-574 PLSQPMIMP
+574 PLSQPMLMP
-583 YILSVNAQEFA
+583 YILTVNAQEFS

-607 FEIDEFG
+607 FDIDEFG

-630 DIERFFKEVLS
+630 DIEAFFREVLS
-641 SMESLRAIRLV
+641 SMESLRAIRLS
-652 DIARDRLAT
+652 DIARDKLAT
-661 MACKAAVKGGEKLT
+661 MACKAAVKGGERLT
-675 PEEARQLLADMK
+675 EEEARRLLSDMD

-699 AAIKVSK
+699 AVVRMK
-706 KELEKL
+706 KSDFEKL

>member
-36 AGATQISVE
+36 AGATEITVE
-45 VEGGGKKLIRV
+45 AEGGGKKLIRV
-56 TDNGSGIPRED
+56 TDNGSGIKKDD

-78 KLHSAEDLAA
+78 KLKTADDLAA

-102 ASVSRTT
+102 ASVSKTT
-109 ILSRVKGGEAYSLT
+109 ILSRAKGEEAYSLT
-123 VEGGVFGEIAPAGG
+123 VEGGVFGEISPAGG

-148 FFNTPA
+148 FYNTPA
-154 RLKFMKGDASEEGDI
+154 RLKFLKSDASEEGDI

-175 FLLSRPEISFTYT
+175 FLLSRPEISFTYL

-196 SFGDGLESALAVA
+196 SFGDGLESALAVV
-209 YGAGTLSS
+209 YGAGTLQN

-308 RVVYGTVYSVISAV
+308 RIVYGTVYSVISAV
-322 LDGSSQ
+322 LDGSSA
-328 ALEYIVP
+328 ALEYISP
-335 NIASTVGKNKECVLP
+335 AISSTVGKNKGAVSPLP
-350 RSEAPQ
+350 EAP
-356 APSAPFQEPTAP
+356 ER
-368 VSEPAP
+368 AP
-374 APVRGEPP
+374 APVAQPAPSKP
-382 VSEPASAPASE
+382 VSPEAPAFQAV
-393 PSSAPVSEP
+393 PDSA
-402 VKLAKSVAAPFK
+402 AAPSPAPAFK
-414 APPFKEPFA
+414 APPAQSVLPAEA
-423 AKQPAK
+423 SQTAK
-429 PAPPRMTVEEAK
+429 PAPRMSVEEAK
-441 KELAFEIPPL
+441 KELAFEIPKL
-451 AGREPVHYFEE
+451 HGRERVRALEE
-462 PKKNV
+462 EKPNTF
-467 LEVRSPF
+467 EVRSPL
-474 ASAYPAP
+474 ASSRPAP
-481 APAPMPAAPQKSAPS
+481 Q
-496 SSEAA
+496 EEQ
-501 PEDAFEENRRILLE
+501 EDAFEENKKYLLE
-515 RDERAS
+515 RDERAK
-521 QQKIDAQ
+521 QQKIDPA
-528 TLTYQGV
+528 TLIFRGV
-535 LFQTYLLFERG
+535 LFETYLIFERG
-546 EEVYIVDQH
+546 DEAYFIDQH

-561 IYERLKKKCEAQK
+561 IYEKLKNKCEART
-574 PLSQPMIMP
+574 PLSQPMLMP
-583 YILSVNAQEFA
+583 YILTVNAQEFS

-607 FEIDEFG
+607 FDIDEFG

-630 DIERFFKEVLS
+630 DIEAFFREVLS
-641 SMESLRAIRLV
+641 SMESLRAIRLSE
-652 DIARDRLAT
+652 IARDKLAT
-661 MACKAAVKGGEKLT
+661 MACKAAVKGGERLT
-675 PEEARQLLADMK
+675 EEEAKRLLSDMD

-699 AAIKVSK
+699 AVVRMK
-706 KELEKL
+706 KSDFEKL

>member
-36 AGATQISVE
+36 AGATEITVE
-45 VEGGGKKLIRV
+45 AEGGGKKLIRV
-56 TDNGSGIPRED
+56 TDNGSGIKKDD

-78 KLHSAEDLAA
+78 KLKTADDLAA

-102 ASVSRTT
+102 ASVSKTT
-109 ILSRVKGGEAYSLT
+109 ILSRAKGEEAYSLT
-123 VEGGVFGEIAPAGG
+123 VEGGVFGEISPAGG

-148 FFNTPA
+148 FYNTPA
-154 RLKFMKGDASEEGDI
+154 RLKFLKSDASEEGDI

-175 FLLSRPEISFTYT
+175 FLLSRPEISFTYL

-196 SFGDGLESALAVA
+196 SFGDGLESALAVV
-209 YGAGTLSS
+209 YGAGTLQN
-217 CISIRAEKHGMRLWG
+217 CISIRAEKHGMRLFG

-308 RVVYGTVYSVISAV
+308 RIVYGTVYSVISAV
-322 LDGSSQ
+322 LDGSSA
-328 ALEYIVP
+328 ALEYISP
-335 NIASTVGKNKECVLP
+335 AISSTVGKNKGAVSPLP
-350 RSEAPQ
+350 EAP
-356 APSAPFQEPTAP
+356 ER
-368 VSEPAP
+368 AP
-374 APVRGEPP
+374 APVAQPAPSKP
-382 VSEPASAPASE
+382 VSPEAPAFQAV
-393 PSSAPVSEP
+393 PKPA
-402 VKLAKSVAAPFK
+402 AAPSPAPAFK
-414 APPFKEPFA
+414 APPAQSVLPAEA
-423 AKQPAK
+423 SQTAK
-429 PAPPRMTVEEAK
+429 PAPRMSVEEAK
-441 KELAFEIPPL
+441 KELAFEIPKL
-451 AGREPVHYFEE
+451 HGRERVRALEE
-462 PKKNV
+462 EKPNTF
-467 LEVRSPF
+467 EVRSPL
-474 ASAYPAP
+474 ASSRPAP
-481 APAPMPAAPQKSAPS
+481 Q
-496 SSEAA
+496 EEQ
-501 PEDAFEENRRILLE
+501 EDAFEENKKYLLE
-515 RDERAS
+515 RDERAK
-521 QQKIDAQ
+521 QQKIDPA
-528 TLTYQGV
+528 TLIFRGV
-535 LFQTYLLFERG
+535 LFETYLIFERG
-546 EEVYIVDQH
+546 DEAYFIDQH

-561 IYERLKKKCEAQK
+561 IYEKLKNKCEART
-574 PLSQPMIMP
+574 PLSQPMLMP
-583 YILSVNAQEFA
+583 YILTVNAQEFS

-607 FEIDEFG
+607 FDIDEFG

-630 DIERFFKEVLS
+630 DIEAFFREVLS
-641 SMESLRAIRLV
+641 SMESLRAIRLS
-652 DIARDRLAT
+652 DIARDKLAT
-661 MACKAAVKGGEKLT
+661 MACKAAVKGGERLT
-675 PEEARQLLADMK
+675 EEEAKRLLSDMD

-699 AAIKVSK
+699 AVVRMK
-706 KELEKL
+706 KSDFEKL

>member
-36 AGATQISVE
+36 AGATEITVE
-45 VEGGGKKLIRV
+45 AEGGGKKLIRV
-56 TDNGSGIPRED
+56 TDNGSGIKKDD

-78 KLHSAEDLAA
+78 KLKTADDLAA

-102 ASVSRTT
+102 ASVSKTT
-109 ILSRVKGGEAYSLT
+109 ILSRAKGEEAYSLT
-123 VEGGVFGEIAPAGG
+123 VEGGVFGEISPAGG

-148 FFNTPA
+148 FYNTPA
-154 RLKFMKGDASEEGDI
+154 RLKFLKSDASEEGDI

-175 FLLSRPEISFTYT
+175 FLLSRPEISFTYL

-196 SFGDGLESALAVA
+196 SFGDGLESALAVV
-209 YGAGTLSS
+209 YGAGTLQN

-308 RVVYGTVYSVISAV
+308 RIVYGTVYSVISAV
-322 LDGSSQ
+322 LDGSSA
-328 ALEYIVP
+328 ALEYISP
-335 NIASTVGKNKECVLP
+335 AISSTVGKNKGAVSPLP
-350 RSEAPQ
+350 EAPERASAVQ
-356 APSAPFQEPTAP
+356 PAPSKPAPPEAPAFQAVPDSAAAP
-368 VSEPAP
+368 SPAP
-374 APVRGEPP
+374 A
-382 VSEPASAPASE
+382 
-393 PSSAPVSEP
+393 
-402 VKLAKSVAAPFK
+402 FK
-414 APPFKEPFA
+414 APPAQSVLPAEA
-423 AKQPAK
+423 SQTAK
-429 PAPPRMTVEEAK
+429 PAPRMSVEEAK
-441 KELAFEIPPL
+441 KELAFEIPKL
-451 AGREPVHYFEE
+451 HGRERVRALEE
-462 PKKNV
+462 EKPNTF
-467 LEVRSPF
+467 EVRSPL
-474 ASAYPAP
+474 ASSRPAP
-481 APAPMPAAPQKSAPS
+481 Q
-496 SSEAA
+496 EEQ
-501 PEDAFEENRRILLE
+501 EDAFEENKKYLLE
-515 RDERAS
+515 RDERAK
-521 QQKIDAQ
+521 QQKIDPA
-528 TLTYQGV
+528 TLIFRGV
-535 LFQTYLLFERG
+535 LFETYLIFERG
-546 EEVYIVDQH
+546 DEAYFIDQH

-561 IYERLKKKCEAQK
+561 IYEKLKNKCEART
-574 PLSQPMIMP
+574 PLSQPMLMP
-583 YILSVNAQEFA
+583 YILTVNAQEFS

-607 FEIDEFG
+607 FDIDEFG

-630 DIERFFKEVLS
+630 DIEAFFREVLS
-641 SMESLRAIRLV
+641 SMESLRAIRLSE
-652 DIARDRLAT
+652 IARDKLAT
-661 MACKAAVKGGEKLT
+661 MACKAAVKGGERLT
-675 PEEARQLLADMK
+675 EEEAKRLLSDMD

-699 AAIKVSK
+699 AVVKMK
-706 KELEKL
+706 KSDFEKL

>member
-36 AGATQISVE
+36 AGATEITVE
-45 VEGGGKKLIRV
+45 AEGGGKKLIRV
-56 TDNGSGIPRED
+56 TDNGSGIKKDD

-78 KLHSAEDLAA
+78 KLKTADDLAA

-102 ASVSRTT
+102 ASVSKTT
-109 ILSRVKGGEAYSLT
+109 ILSRAKGEEAYSLT
-123 VEGGVFGEIAPAGG
+123 VEGGVFGEISPAGG

-148 FFNTPA
+148 FYNTPA
-154 RLKFMKGDASEEGDI
+154 RLKFLKSDASEEGDI

-175 FLLSRPEISFTYT
+175 FLLSRPEISFTYL

-196 SFGDGLESALAVA
+196 SFGDGLESALAVV
-209 YGAGTLSS
+209 YGAGTLQN

-308 RVVYGTVYSVISAV
+308 RIVYGTVYSVISAV
-322 LDGSSQ
+322 LDGSSA
-328 ALEYIVP
+328 ALEYISP
-335 NIASTVGKNKECVLP
+335 AISSTVGKNKGAVSPLP
-350 RSEAPQ
+350 EAPERASAAQ
-356 APSAPFQEPTAP
+356 PAPSKP
-368 VSEPAP
+368 VSPEAPAFQAVPDFAAAPSPAP
-374 APVRGEPP
+374 A
-382 VSEPASAPASE
+382 
-393 PSSAPVSEP
+393 
-402 VKLAKSVAAPFK
+402 FK
-414 APPFKEPFA
+414 APPAQSVLPAEA
-423 AKQPAK
+423 SQTAK
-429 PAPPRMTVEEAK
+429 PAPRMSVEEAK
-441 KELAFEIPPL
+441 KELAFEIPKL
-451 AGREPVHYFEE
+451 HGRERVRALEE
-462 PKKNV
+462 EKPNTF
-467 LEVRSPF
+467 EVRSPL
-474 ASAYPAP
+474 ASSRPAP
-481 APAPMPAAPQKSAPS
+481 Q
-496 SSEAA
+496 EEQ
-501 PEDAFEENRRILLE
+501 EDAFEENKKYLLE
-515 RDERAS
+515 REKQAK
-521 QQKIDAQ
+521 QQKIDPA
-528 TLTYQGV
+528 TLIFRGV
-535 LFQTYLLFERG
+535 LFETYLIFERG
-546 EEVYIVDQH
+546 DEAYFIDQH

-561 IYERLKKKCEAQK
+561 IYEKLKNKCEART
-574 PLSQPMIMP
+574 PLSQPMLMP
-583 YILSVNAQEFA
+583 YILTVNAQEFS

-630 DIERFFKEVLS
+630 DIEAFFREVLS
-641 SMESLRAIRLV
+641 SMESLRAIRLSE
-652 DIARDRLAT
+652 IARDKLAT
-661 MACKAAVKGGEKLT
+661 MACKAAVKGGERLT
-675 PEEARQLLADMK
+675 EEEAKRLLSDMD

-699 AAIKVSK
+699 AVVRMK
-706 KELEKL
+706 KSDFEKL